1 MRLLY
6 AALLLAGGARVC
18 SAYSVLTHEAII
30 DTLWEDSF
38 KPALRA
44 KYPGLTDDQLREAHA
59 YAYGGAIIQDMGYY
73 PFGSKLFSDLV
84 HYVRSGD
91 FVVALLRDSQ
101 NANDYAFALGALAHY
116 AADNNGHPIAIN
128 RAVPMLFPKLRRKF
142 GNEVTY
148 EDNPSAHLKTE
159 FGFDVVEIAHGNYAP
174 QAYHDFIG
182 FQVSKP
188 LLESAFQDT
197 YGTPLKSMFKDLD
210 LALGTY
216 RHVVS
221 QLIPEMTKVAWDQK
235 KDEIGKSI
243 PGITRRRFIYNQ
255 SRASYEK
262 DWGRDYERPGPGAQ
276 ILAFVLRFIPK
287 VGPFRALGFRVPTP
301 EAEKLL
307 LESFNR
313 TIAVDRGYVAEAR
326 RGDLQLPDRN
336 LDTGRPLRE
345 GDYHLAD
352 KAFAELLVKLSEENS
367 AVTPGLRSQ
376 VLAFYDQQK
385 EALPEKAKLELQAL
399 RADPRATKN

>member
-1 MRLLY
+1 MLC
-6 AALLLAGGARVC
+6 AALLLAAGARVG

-30 DTLWEDSF
+30 DTLWEDSL
-38 KPALRA
+38 KPALKA
-44 KYPGLTDDQLREAHA
+44 KYPGLTDDQLRDAHA

-73 PFGSKLFSDLV
+73 PFGSKFFSDLV

-148 EDNPSAHLKTE
+148 EDNPGAHLKTE
-159 FGFDVVEIAHGNYAP
+159 FGFDVVEIAHGTYAP

-182 FQVSKP
+182 FQVSRP
-188 LLESAFQDT
+188 LLETAFRET
-197 YGTPLKSMFKDLD
+197 YRVPLKSIFKDLD
-210 LALGTY
+210 LALGSY

-243 PGITRRRFIYNQ
+243 PGITRQHFIYNQ

-262 DWGRDYERPGPGAQ
+262 EWGRDYERPGPGAK
-276 ILAFVLRFIPK
+276 ILAFFLRFIPK

-352 KAFAELLVKLSEENS
+352 KAFEELLVKLSEEKS
-367 AVTPGLRSQ
+367 VVPPGLRSQ
-376 VLAFYDQQK
+376 ILAFYDQPT

-399 RADPRATKN
+399 RADRSATKN